1 MSGTADRLKAMGP
14 GLLFAAVS
22 VGVSHLVQSTRA
34 GAGYGLSLVWIVL
47 LALLLKWPLFEF
59 GQRYAAATGTSLLE
73 GYRRQGRWSLILY
86 TILTLS
92 TMFTV
97 LAAVGAVTAGLAIQL
112 TGLTFGAPM
121 TTVVIWTAILIVAC
135 GTLLVAGRYPLLD
148 KAIKI
153 IMAILGLCAIAATIM
168 VIPKLGS
175 IPLWGST
182 NWKDAAFVAFVVGL
196 VGWMPTG
203 MDVSVWQSFWSLARR
218 RETGHAATLQETL
231 FDFRFGYIGT
241 GILAVMF
248 CILGTATLFGQG
260 IEPARGASAF
270 AAQIISLFTSN
281 LGSWSRPIIVVAAFT
296 TMLSTTLT
304 VMDGFP
310 RALQLVMRRFRGPEG
325 SSEVMA
331 SAARSP
337 GYWGWMLV
345 LAIGAMVIVI
355 FYLADHL
362 ARLVDLATILSF
374 ITAPFLGILT
384 YRAITAEWVP
394 EEARPGRALRFVAV
408 LGIVFLT
415 AFLGFFAYSRLFM

>member
-1 MSGTADRLKAMGP
+1 MVGSSDRLKAMGP

-34 GAGYGLSLVWIVL
+34 GGGYGLSLVWIIVL
-47 LALLLKWPLFEF
+47 VLFLKWPLFEF
-59 GQRYAAATGTSLLE
+59 GQRYAMATGTSLLE
-73 GYRRQGRWSLILY
+73 GYRRQGKWSLILY

-97 LAAVGAVTAGLAIQL
+97 LAAVGVVTAGLAIQL
-112 TGLTFGAPM
+112 TGLSFGEGL
-121 TTVVIWTAILIVAC
+121 TSVIIWTAILIVAC
-135 GTLLVAGRYPLLD
+135 GVLLVVGRYPLLD

-153 IMAILGLCAIAATIM
+153 IMAVLGLCAVAATIM
-168 VIPKLGS
+168 VIPRLGG
-175 IPLWGST
+175 IPLWGAT
-182 NWKDAAFVAFVVGL
+182 DWKDAAFVAFVVGL

-218 RETGHAATLQETL
+218 RETGHTASLSDVL
-231 FDFRFGYIGT
+231 FDFRFGYVGT

-248 CILGTATLFGQG
+248 CILGTATLFGPG
-260 IEPARGASAF
+260 IEPAMGASGF
-270 AAQIISLFTSN
+270 AAQIISLFTSS
-281 LGSWSRPIIVVAAFT
+281 LGEWSRPIIVVAAFT

-310 RALQLVMRRFRGPEG
+310 RGLQLVMRRFRTPEDAAEV
-325 SSEVMA
+325 SS

-337 GYWGWMLV
+337 GYWGWMTV
-345 LAIGAMVIVI
+345 LAAGAMVIVI
-355 FYLADHL
+355 FYLSDHL
-362 ARLVDLATILSF
+362 ARLIDLATVLSF

-384 YRAITAEWVP
+384 YRAMMADWVP
-394 EEARPGRALRFVAV
+394 EEFRPGRPLRALAL